1 MTTAHRPS
9 HTVVLRTTLAWSAAI
24 TGALAVVG
32 AVIGYLVAGMDGL
45 WSALVGVLLAA
56 LFLGMTAVII
66 LIAGRMEGPEK
77 MPLFFGIVLGGW
89 ALKLVIFIV
98 ALLLLRGQP
107 WIQGQVFFFAVLA
120 SVIASLVID
129 MVVMA
134 RARVP
139 YVGDVPLP
147 TSSDD
152 PADRPSGT

>member
-1 MTTAHRPS
+1 MPATDS
-9 HTVVLRTTLAWSAAI
+9 SSSVILRTTLIWSAVI
-24 TGALAVVG
+24 TGVLAVVG
-32 AVIGYLVAGMDGL
+32 AIIGLLAGGLPGL
-45 WSALVGVLLAA
+45 WSALAGVVLAA

-66 LIAGRMEGPEK
+66 LFAGRMQGPEK
-77 MPLFFGIVLGGW
+77 LPIFFGIVLGGW

-107 WIQGQVFFFAVLA
+107 WLNGWVFFFAVLA

-139 YVGDVPLP
+139 YVGDVALP
-147 TSSDD
+147 TSSDE
-152 PADRPSGT
+152 AEERPRGT